1 MSICQDGCEFSL
13 YDKEKHK
20 AGCSCN
26 VKESSSTI
34 ADMKIDKDKLIKNFK
49 DIKNIIN
56 LNILVCY

>member
-1 MSICQDGCEFSL
+1 MVVNFL
-13 YDKEKHK
+13 YMIKKSNKEKHK